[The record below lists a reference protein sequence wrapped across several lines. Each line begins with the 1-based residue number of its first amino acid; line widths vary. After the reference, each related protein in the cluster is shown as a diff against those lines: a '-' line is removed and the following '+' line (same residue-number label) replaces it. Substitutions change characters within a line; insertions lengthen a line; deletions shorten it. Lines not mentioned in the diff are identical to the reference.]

1 MGSKPSG
8 ISASRGAAILGLSKW
23 STPVEVWLKIME
35 EREPGFCEANGY
47 EKPEHETNMVLEMG
61 LAFEDAVCTLAA
73 KKVEYGAEIWKREKF
88 SQHTVLEYVTCHQDG
103 EYINCETHGTLHEGK
118 TTSIFYY
125 RDNFGEPGTDR
136 IPQEYAVQV
145 QHQMLCTGIDECI
158 LSVLVFPF
166 RQDTIEEIP
175 ADPLKWAA
183 ILDEMGYFHQYHIQA
198 DPELQNK
205 MLEKYRKFWERHV
218 LTGKPPRARTY
229 RDIRRLVKA
238 PQGTIVATKQLERWS
253 SEYKDIGEEIALAN
267 KRKAELKTNILEF
280 MRTRADVP
288 IDDES
293 VERWILRDRKGRRL
307 HSYNGKTFR

>member
-8 ISASRGAAILGLSKW
+8 ISASRGASILGLSKW
-23 STPVEVWLKIME
+23 STPVETWLKIME

-61 LAFEDAVCTLAA
+61 LAFEDAVCTLA
-73 KKVEYGAEIWKREKF
+73 EICEANKIVNREKF
-88 SQHTVLEYVTCHQDG
+88 SQHDHLEYVTCHQDG
-103 EYINCETHGTLHEGK
+103 EYSWADKLHEGK

-125 RDNFGEPGTDR
+125 RDNFGEPGTNR

-145 QHQMLCTGIDECI
+145 QHQMLCTGVDECI

-183 ILDEMGYFHQYHIQA
+183 ILNEMGYFHQYYIKA
-198 DPELQNK
+198 DPELHKK
-205 MLEKYRKFWERHV
+205 MLKKYHRFWQNNV
-218 LTGKPPRARTY
+218 LKAKPPRARKY

-238 PQGTIVATKQLERWS
+238 PQGTIVATPQLERWS
-253 SEYKDIGEEIALAN
+253 AEYKDIGEEIALAK
-267 KRKAELKTNILEF
+267 KRKDELKTNLLEY
-280 MRTRADVP
+280 MRARADVP
-288 IDDES
+288 IDDDS
-293 VERWILRDRKGRRL
+293 VERWVLRDRRGRRL
-307 HSYNGKTFR
+307 HSYNGKQFR

>member
-35 EREPGFCEANGY
+35 ERAPGFCAANGY

-61 LAFEDAVCTLAA
+61 LAFEDAVCELAIE
-73 KKVEYGAEIWKREKF
+73 KRCTSIFDREKL
-88 SQHTVLEYVTCHQDG
+88 SRHPILEYVTCHQDG
-103 EYINCETHGTLHEGK
+103 SYHDPVTGIANCLHEGK

-175 ADPLKWAA
+175 GDPLKWAA
-183 ILDEMGYFHQYHIQA
+183 ILDEMGYFHQYHIKA
-198 DPELQNK
+198 DPDLQNK
-205 MLEKYRKFWERHV
+205 MLEKYRKFWDRHV

-253 SEYKDIGEEIALAN
+253 AEYKDIGEEISLAN